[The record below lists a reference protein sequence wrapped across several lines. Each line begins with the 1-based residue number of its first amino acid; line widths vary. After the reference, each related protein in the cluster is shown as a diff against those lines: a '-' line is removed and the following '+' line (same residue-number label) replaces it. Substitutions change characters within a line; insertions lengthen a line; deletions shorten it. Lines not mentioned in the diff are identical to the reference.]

1 MPPPLSVEEREK
13 AHRRQQ
19 GEKMGE
25 ALRKRGGPIVELKL
39 VLFGQVGSGKTR
51 LLNRFVYARKPMS
64 DRGGHDRAKGN
75 ANSNGNDGE
84 EEEKEKEE
92 KDIPPTVGASYLVKL
107 INLYGTSVKCSL
119 WDVSGAEHF
128 VDSLGHMF
136 YRGAHVVIFLFDVTD
151 IISFIFVKKL
161 IEEVTTSEANTSLP
175 ILVGSKCD
183 QHDKRQIQEAEV
195 RTWADGKRIEYREV
209 SACWASEKVQQ
220 LFYDIAEQGL
230 KKMLG
235 SSSSSLS
242 SAASTAA
249 QATSLPEWVP
259 DSSGNSCTS
268 CGADF
273 HFSLRRHHCR
283 RCGFI
288 FCGPCSSQKVALP
301 SFGLGPKPVRVCDQ
315 CYHVEHKMHPPP

>member
-1 MPPPLSVEEREK
+1 
-13 AHRRQQ
+13 
-19 GEKMGE
+19 
-25 ALRKRGGPIVELKL
+25 
-39 VLFGQVGSGKTR
+39 
-51 LLNRFVYARKPMS
+51 
-64 DRGGHDRAKGN
+64 
-75 ANSNGNDGE
+75 
-84 EEEKEKEE
+84 
-92 KDIPPTVGASYLVKL
+92 
-107 INLYGTSVKCSL
+107 
-119 WDVSGAEHF
+119 
-128 VDSLGHMF
+128 MF

-151 IISFIFVKKL
+151 IMSFIFVKKL
-161 IEEVTTSEANTSLP
+161 IGTTRLSAPPWLPSSLTTSSYWSTEEVTTSEANTSLP

-195 RTWADGKRIEYREV
+195 RTWADVQLLGLSDALCIPHMMVVVVILFRMQGKRIEYREV

-242 SAASTAA
+242 SAASTVA

-283 RCGFI
+283 RYVI
-288 FCGPCSSQKVALP
+288 TII
-301 SFGLGPKPVRVCDQ
+301 
-315 CYHVEHKMHPPP
+315 